1 MTGFSRGP
9 DDVAYPTGRR
19 LASVGR
25 RVSLLLVIASY
36 AIAALVASASWL
48 ASGDVDPLIRALI
61 ADVVATLVIFGF
73 SMLFA
78 NSSVYDAYWS
88 VAPPVIAIAWIAGV
102 WSGMTGDE
110 RVRALVVATL
120 ISVWAV
126 RLTLNWARTWPG
138 LDDEDWRYVSIR
150 VATRGRLPWW
160 LVSLTGIHL
169 MPTLV
174 VFAAMV
180 SVWAST
186 GAASRELG
194 WIDLIALVVTG
205 GAILVESLADRQRRL
220 FASDPSNR
228 GQSCDRGLW
237 RLCRHPNYLGEIGFW
252 FGLWLF
258 GLAAAPGWWPTLA
271 GPLVMV
277 GLFVLVSVPMM
288 DRRSLSRRPDYAAV
302 MERLPALLPSIK
314 RR

>member
-1 MTGFSRGP
+1 MSGFSEEP
-9 DDVAYPTGRR
+9 DDFAYPTGRR
-19 LASVGR
+19 LASSGR
-25 RVSLLLVIASY
+25 GVSLLIVTLSYSIA
-36 AIAALVASASWL
+36 ILAASVSWL
-48 ASGDVDPLIRALI
+48 ASGDVDPVIRALI
-61 ADVVATLVIFGF
+61 ADVVATLVIFSF

-88 VAPPVIAIAWIAGV
+88 VAPPVIAGVWIAGA

-110 RVRALVVATL
+110 RLRALVVAAL

-169 MPTLV
+169 MPTLLI
-174 VFAAMV
+174 FAAMV
-180 SVWAST
+180 SVWAVT

-205 GAILVESLADRQRRL
+205 GAIVVESLADRQRRL

-228 GQSCDRGLW
+228 GRSCDRGLW

-252 FGLWLF
+252 FGLWIF
-258 GLAAAPGWWPTLA
+258 GLAASPGWWPTLA
-271 GPLVMV
+271 GPFAMV
-277 GLFVLVSVPMM
+277 ALFVLVSVPMM
-288 DRRSLSRRPDYAAV
+288 DRRSLSRRPDYEAV
-302 MERLPALLPSIK
+302 MERLPALLPRV
-314 RR
+314 RRG